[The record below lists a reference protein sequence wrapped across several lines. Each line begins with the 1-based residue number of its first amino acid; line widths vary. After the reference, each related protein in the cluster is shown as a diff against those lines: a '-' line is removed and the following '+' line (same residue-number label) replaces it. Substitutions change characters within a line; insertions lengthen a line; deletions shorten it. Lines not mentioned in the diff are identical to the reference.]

1 MKSSD
6 RKIRVVVAD
15 DSRTALLSVCGY
27 LEFEGQFD
35 IVATAG
41 DGLQV
46 MNQCERFRPEL
57 LLTDLR
63 MPHMTGLEAA
73 THLRKSFPELRILI
87 FTELRALA
95 LREECLRCGADGF
108 VEKSQ
113 MAERLMEEVYR
124 LFPRI
129 CVEAEKTSNANSS
142 GGHGQALDD
151 VPPVS

>member
-1 MKSSD
+1 MKSTD

-46 MNQCERFRPEL
+46 MHQCERFRPEL
-57 LLTDLR
+57 LLTDLC
-63 MPHMTGLEAA
+63 MPHLTGLEAA
-73 THLRKSFPELRILI
+73 TQLRKSSQELRIVI
-87 FTELRALA
+87 FTELRAPA
-95 LREECLRCGADGF
+95 LEEECLRCGADGF

-113 MAERLMEEVYR
+113 MPEKLMEEVRR

-129 CVEAEKTSNANSS
+129 RSEAAKTSNANSPA
-142 GGHGQALDD
+142 GHGQVLDD
-151 VPPVS
+151 VPPAS

>member
-6 RKIRVVVAD
+6 RKVRVVVAD
-15 DSRTALLSVCGY
+15 DSKTALLSVCGY

-57 LLTDLR
+57 LLTELC

-73 THLRKSFPELRILI
+73 TRLRKFFPELRILI
-87 FTELRALA
+87 LTELRAPA

-113 MAERLMEEVYR
+113 MAERLMEEVCR

-129 CVEAEKTSNANSS
+129 RGEAKTSRANS
-142 GGHGQALDD
+142 GAGRGQVLGD